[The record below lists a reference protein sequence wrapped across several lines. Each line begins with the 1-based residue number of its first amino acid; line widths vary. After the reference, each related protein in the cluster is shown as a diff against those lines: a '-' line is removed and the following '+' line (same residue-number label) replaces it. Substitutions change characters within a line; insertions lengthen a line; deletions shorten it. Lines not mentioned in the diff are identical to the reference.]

1 MNKIYASSQN
11 ARSSYLE
18 TAETIFKLGTQAPQV
33 FRSNNE
39 LIAFTEL
46 LNKQFVNAGTSKQG
60 MDSVMQQITQAMA
73 SGKLEGEGLNTI
85 LDNAAPIAQDIQ
97 RYLEDVMVVDASNIR
112 ELASEGIITA
122 DIIKNAMFYAANRIN
137 EKFENMLITFEQL

>member
-1 MNKIYASSQN
+1 
-11 ARSSYLE
+11 
-18 TAETIFKLGTQAPQV
+18 
-33 FRSNNE
+33 
-39 LIAFTEL
+39 
-46 LNKQFVNAGTSKQG
+46 
-60 MDSVMQQITQAMA
+60 MA

-85 LDNAAPIAQDIQ
+85 LDNVAPIAQDIQ